1 MIKKTTFGPMLL
13 AIVLAIFGSC
23 KNDEPKLVCTAG
35 SVTLFDK
42 AFTRFTLSLNSV
54 TGFTQLDLVKVYDGT
69 DSSHAYNYTYTQNA
83 LSNIARTED
92 GVRIDYA
99 VTLTGTKV
107 SKFTSKTS
115 GGKNKEEIRWIY
127 SNDQATQTQVWYAN
141 EAGTLFQVG
150 HNAYSYDAKGN
161 LTKSDSYLD
170 IAAYFTLAFGG
181 DPTGYAPILF
191 NSITYEP
198 SDAFNPLK
206 GQYFIDNLDMAIM
219 INLPQKITYT
229 GKSESYV
236 IQKDGNGLPTK
247 ATSGAKY
254 MEVTYLCK

>member
-1 MIKKTTFGPMLL
+1 
-13 AIVLAIFGSC
+13 
-23 KNDEPKLVCTAG
+23 
-35 SVTLFDK
+35 
-42 AFTRFTLSLNSV
+42 
-54 TGFTQLDLVKVYDGT
+54 VYDGT
-69 DSSHAYNYTYTQNA
+69 DSSFTYNYTYTSNA

-115 GGKNKEEIRWIY
+115 TGKNKEEIRWIY
-127 SNDQATQTQVWYAN
+127 NNEQATQSQVWYAN
-141 EAGTLFQVG
+141 QAGTLFQVG
-150 HNAYSYDAKGN
+150 HNAYSYDSKGN

-170 IAAYFTLAFGG
+170 IAAYFILAFGG

-191 NSITYEP
+191 NSIAYEP
-198 SDAFNPLK
+198 SDAANPLK
-206 GQYFIDNLDMAIM
+206 GQYFMDNLDMAIM
-219 INLPQKITYT
+219 INLPQKIIYS
-229 GKSESYV
+229 GRSESYV

-254 MEVTYLCK
+254 MDITYVCK